1 MPAASATSWVGTV
14 LQGVPREQMRGRL
27 DDLRWALVGR
37 HPPANAA
44 AGHFGLRYGA
54 ELNCKAFKS
63 AARLALLVTI
73 LT

>member
-1 MPAASATSWVGTV
+1 MERS
-14 LQGVPREQMRGRL
+14 LRGRL
-27 DDLRWALVGR
+27 DDLRWALVER

-44 AGHFGLRYGA
+44 AGHFGLRCGA